1 MPEGTSVSLVNLDG
15 LAKPAD
21 TFIKKVSEAVGGVF
35 APFQVV
41 RMAKAETEAALIKA
55 HGETEVAELR
65 RRAMHRFVEEETQ
78 KQHNIEDITAKALP
92 HLSAA
97 ANPGAMERDWI
108 TNFFDK
114 SRIITDQDM
123 QALWARVLA
132 GEANVPGTFSKR
144 TVNLL
149 GDLDKT
155 DAELFTKLCGFAWNF
170 GDLLPL
176 VFDVHAEIYTRQ
188 GLTFTSLSHL
198 DSIGLI
204 QFDNLGGFCQI
215 ASPNGQ
221 STAPIRF
228 DSSYHGQGL
237 TLQFYKE
244 KEWKIGTGKVFFTKT
259 GQELAAIC
267 TKQPVDGFWEY
278 VLEKWKD
285 DLLKS
290 VPPPFTPV
298 PRC

>member
-1 MPEGTSVSLVNLDG
+1 MPEGTSVSLLNLDG

-41 RMAKAETEAALIKA
+41 RMAKAETKAALVKA
-55 HGETEVAELR
+55 HGEIEVTELR

-78 KQHNIEDITAKALP
+78 KQQNIEDITSKALP

-97 ANPGAMERDWI
+97 AKPGAMERDWI

-155 DAELFTKLCGFAWNF
+155 DAELFSKLCGFIWTF
-170 GDLLPL
+170 SDFVPL
-176 VFDVHAEIYTRQ
+176 IFDVQAEIYTRQ
-188 GLTFTSLSHL
+188 GITFDSLSHL
-198 DSIGLI
+198 NSIGLI
-204 QFDNLGGFCQI
+204 QFDNLGGFCKI
-215 ASPNGQ
+215 ANPCGQ
-221 STAPIRF
+221 PAVPIDF
-228 DSSYHGQGL
+228 NVSYQGRSL
-237 TLQFYKE
+237 TLQFSKE
-244 KEWKIGTGKVFFTKT
+244 KEWRISAGKAFFTKT
-259 GQELAAIC
+259 GQEIAAIC
-267 TKQPVDGFWEY
+267 GKPPVDGFWEY
-278 VLEKWKD
+278 VLEQWKAY
-285 DLLKS
+285 LPK
-290 VPPPFTPV
+290 PV
-298 PRC
+298 PNPPTAVPS